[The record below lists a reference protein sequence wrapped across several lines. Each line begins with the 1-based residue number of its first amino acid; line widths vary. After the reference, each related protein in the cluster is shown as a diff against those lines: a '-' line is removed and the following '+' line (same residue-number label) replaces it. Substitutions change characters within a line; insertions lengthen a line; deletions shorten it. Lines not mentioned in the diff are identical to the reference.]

1 MPIHKVKMP
10 FSRDYPTY
18 RDWKRAH
25 PADTPYNRRI
35 TGEHKLHPRANLT
48 QLRGHP
54 EKRRKPVTRL
64 KPKKERKKPV
74 KMQVVI
80 SGNIVLDDRSQTATN
95 VYYEA
100 YIQSARDPDAI
111 SDEIL
116 EMLKENGINVYA
128 RPDDDPDTFVPV
140 TVAFREN
147 VPKKGEVTS
156 QKTMK
161 ANTLYKIK
169 SSLHPVRPRNRSG
182 ASHHSAGESARRKQ
196 VREETRNEKKRRYD
210 ENEY

>member
-1 MPIHKVKMP
+1 MP
-10 FSRDYPTY
+10 FSRNYPTY
-18 RDWKRAH
+18 QDWKHAH
-25 PADTPYNRRI
+25 PANTPYNRRI
-35 TGEHKLHPRANLT
+35 TGEHRLHPRANLT

-54 EKRRKPVTRL
+54 SKSRKPVTRL
-64 KPKKERKKPV
+64 KLKKERKKPV

-100 YIQSARDPDAI
+100 YILSARDPGAI

-147 VPKKGEVTS
+147 VPKKGKVMS

-161 ANTLYKIK
+161 ANTMNKIK
-169 SSLHPVRPRNRSG
+169 SSLHPARPRNRSG

-210 ENEY
+210 ENEI

>member
-18 RDWKRAH
+18 QDWKRAH

-95 VYYEA
+95 VYYEV
-100 YIQSARDPDAI
+100 YILSARDPDAI
-111 SDEIL
+111 SEEIL
-116 EMLKENGINVYA
+116 TTLQLNSINVYA

-147 VPKKGEVTS
+147 VPKKGKVMS
-156 QKTMK
+156 QKKMK
-161 ANTLYKIK
+161 ADIMEKIK
-169 SSLHPVRPRNRSG
+169 SSLHPARPRNRSG

-196 VREETRNEKKRRYD
+196 IREETRNEKKRRYD

>member
-100 YIQSARDPDAI
+100 YILSARDPDAI

-147 VPKKGEVTS
+147 VPKKGKVTS
-156 QKTMK
+156 QNKMK
-161 ANTLYKIK
+161 ANTMDKIK
-169 SSLHPVRPRNRSG
+169 SGLHPARPRNRSG

-196 VREETRNEKKRRYD
+196 IREETRNEKKRRYD

>member
-18 RDWKRAH
+18 QDWKRAH

-35 TGEHKLHPRANLT
+35 TGEHRLHPRANLT

-95 VYYEA
+95 MYYEA
-100 YIQSARDPDAI
+100 YIRSARDPDAI

-116 EMLKENGINVYA
+116 KMLKENGINVYA

-147 VPKKGEVTS
+147 VPKKGKVIS
-156 QKTMK
+156 QKKMK
-161 ANTLYKIK
+161 ADTMDKIK
-169 SSLHPVRPRNRSG
+169 SGLHPARPRNRSG
-182 ASHHSAGESARRKQ
+182 ASHHSSGESARRKRI
-196 VREETRNEKKRRYD
+196 REETRNEKKRRYD